1 MMGDLLKE
9 KEKIVLTY
17 LVESYLQ
24 WGRPISSG
32 HIVSLGV
39 LEASPATIRNIM
51 AKLERMGYLY
61 QPHTSAGR
69 IPTDK
74 GLRFYVNGLLEKCRP
89 VKESYLSGSPEILP
103 AEGNLDS
110 LFFSGQPG
118 FSRAQPQP
126 WVLFFLP
133 PLSKLIFHHLRFL
146 LIGENR
152 VMIILTT
159 SNHLVFT
166 DIVQT
171 DERFSQAELDR
182 AAFYINQNFRF
193 RNLIFVR
200 EYLLTELPRVR
211 WNYEDL
217 LRKVIDLLK
226 DSTSQAEKKSR
237 IYIQGAANLLEKSQF
252 FSLEKLRSLFQD
264 FEEKARLVRFL
275 SELISLDR
283 VKVLIGSEAELPDID
298 DCSLVVSNYGYENQ
312 VLGAVGIIGPKRIPY
327 GEIIALVE
335 MVAYRLSKALRQYH

>member
-9 KEKIVLTY
+9 KEKIVLNH

-24 WGRPISSG
+24 CGRPISSG

-39 LEASPATIRNIM
+39 LDVSPATIRNIM
-51 AKLERMGYLY
+51 ARLERMGYLY

-74 GLRFYVNGLLEKCRP
+74 GLRFYVNGLLEKCQP
-89 VKESYLSGSPEILP
+89 VKESCLSNSPEILP

-110 LFFSGQPG
+110 LFSQASRILAEHSRNLG
-118 FSRAQPQP
+118 F
-126 WVLFFLP
+126 VLSP

-152 VMIILTT
+152 VLIILTT

-166 DIVQT
+166 DIIQT
-171 DERFSQAELDR
+171 DEKFSQAELDR

-200 EYLLTELPRVR
+200 DYLLTELPRVR

-217 LRKVIDLLK
+217 LRKIMDLLK
-226 DSTSQAEKKSR
+226 ASTSQTEKKSR

-252 FSLEKLRSLFQD
+252 FSLEKLRSLFHD

-283 VKVLIGSEAELPDID
+283 VKVLIGSEAELPDIT
-298 DCSLVVSNYGYENQ
+298 DCSLVVSTYGYENQ
-312 VLGAVGIIGPKRIPY
+312 VLGTVGIIGPKRIPY
-327 GEIIALVE
+327 GEIIPLVE
-335 MVAYRLSKALRQYH
+335 RVAYRLSQALRQYH

>member
-1 MMGDLLKE
+1 MGDLLKE
-9 KEKIVLTY
+9 KEKIVLNH

-24 WGRPISSG
+24 CGRPISSG

-39 LEASPATIRNIM
+39 LDVSPATIRNIM
-51 AKLERMGYLY
+51 ARLERMGYLY
-61 QPHTSAGR
+61 QPYTSAGR

-74 GLRFYVNGLLEKCRP
+74 GLRFYVNGLLEKCQP
-89 VKESYLSGSPEILP
+89 VKESCLSNSPEILP

-110 LFFSGQPG
+110 LFSQASRILAEHSRNLG
-118 FSRAQPQP
+118 F
-126 WVLFFLP
+126 VLSP

-152 VMIILTT
+152 VLIILTT

-166 DIVQT
+166 DIIQT
-171 DERFSQAELDR
+171 DEKFSQAELDR
-182 AAFYINQNFRF
+182 AAFYINQHFRF

-200 EYLLTELPRVR
+200 DYLLTELPRVR

-217 LRKVIDLLK
+217 LRKIMDLLK
-226 DSTSQAEKKSR
+226 ASTSQTEKKSR

-252 FSLEKLRSLFQD
+252 FSLEKLRSLFHD

-283 VKVLIGSEAELPDID
+283 VKVLIGSEAELPDIT
-298 DCSLVVSNYGYENQ
+298 DCSLVVSTYGYENQ
-312 VLGAVGIIGPKRIPY
+312 VLGTVGIIGPKRIPY
-327 GEIIALVE
+327 GEIIPLVE
-335 MVAYRLSKALRQYH
+335 RVAYRLSQALRQYH

>member
-1 MMGDLLKE
+1 MGELLRE
-9 KEKIVLTY
+9 KEKIVLNY

-24 WGRPISSG
+24 LGRPVSSG
-32 HIVSLGV
+32 HIASSGV
-39 LEASPATIRNIM
+39 LKASSATVRNIM
-51 AKLERMGYLY
+51 ARLERLGYLY

-74 GLRFYVNGLLEKCRP
+74 GLRFYVNGLLQKCQP
-89 VKESYLSGSPEILP
+89 PKDSLLAGSPEILP
-103 AEGNLDS
+103 TEGNLDS
-110 LFFSGQPG
+110 LFFQASRILAEHSRNLG
-118 FSRAQPQP
+118 F
-126 WVLFFLP
+126 VLSP

-152 VMIILTT
+152 VLIILTT
-159 SNHLVFT
+159 SNKLVFT
-166 DIVQT
+166 DIIQT
-171 DERFSQAELDR
+171 EERFSQAELDR

-200 EYLLTELPRVR
+200 DYLLSELPRVR

-217 LRKVIDLLK
+217 LKKILDLLK
-226 DSTSQAEKKSR
+226 ASTSQSEKKSR
-237 IYIQGAANLLEKSQF
+237 IYIQGTANLLEKSQF
-252 FSLEKLRSLFQD
+252 FSLEKLRFLFQD

-283 VKVLIGSEAELPDID
+283 VKVLIGSEAELPDIA

-312 VLGAVGIIGPKRIPY
+312 ILGSVGIIGPKRIPY
-327 GEIIALVE
+327 GEIIPLVE
-335 MVAYRLSKALRQYH
+335 RVAFRLSQALRQDH